1 MRNGAKNSHV
11 ARRLPAVAG
20 ALLLGAVVSQGA
32 VANDAPMEQ
41 RYARACLMTPWNAK
55 AAIRNADV
63 RAQWSEDGRL
73 LWHVLAREDGHDI
86 VVREVETGRIRHRA
100 DLSEALAGWALITG
114 SSIQPEALDSGDAV
128 LLSPSG
134 EFELSHGGARYRCP
148 LTGDRCVQLTGRVA
162 ARPGD
167 VVSPDGRRA
176 AFVREHDLWLR
187 DLSTGRETQ
196 LTRDG
201 SRLRPYAT
209 PSEQMQ
215 AVMLGVP
222 LPSVLP
228 AAVLWSPDSRRLV
241 TVRIDQ
247 SRVPDY
253 TLVEHVP
260 RDVLLP
266 RAHTFKYNFLTQSER
281 VMQDLLIVEI
291 DTTAVRPVA
300 LPAESLISDTSVL
313 LRRIWWRSDGEEFAV
328 AVLAPSERFAD
339 VYKVDPRSGSAR
351 RLLREESPYRVRIAS
366 ELGPAPAVHL
376 LPDGDLIWFSERDG
390 YGGLYLIDGGS
401 GTAKRRLTPDSTAV
415 HRLLYVDESRRVV
428 YYSAGGSTHGPD
440 AYRAAVYSVRFAGA
454 EARRLTQEAADHTVE
469 SEMIGFHPP
478 TPQWRLGFAPGG
490 RHFVSTHSTP
500 MRPEVTVLRRADGR
514 VVAELARASVAP
526 AIAAFRRDPESFV
539 VSAPEGDEGLHGVM
553 YFPADFDPARK
564 YPVVD
569 AIYNGQQVAI
579 HPRTFS
585 GALLNSASAQALA
598 ELGFI
603 VVQLDAR
610 GTPLRSSAFLDFAAR
625 SRDQVESIGDHVHAI
640 RTLAASRP
648 YLDLERVAVVGNS
661 NGGYAAL
668 RAMLAY
674 PDFFKVGVVA
684 NGSHDLRKY
693 LPHGGENWVQK
704 GPDPDF
710 ESALK
715 FTANQEHV
723 ASLRG
728 NLLLIVGG
736 MDANVP
742 MANSFG
748 VAQAL
753 IDAGKDFDMVVVP
766 RMGHGFGQNR
776 FAVRKQWAFL
786 VRQLLGQ
793 GLPADD
799 L

>member
-1 MRNGAKNSHV
+1 MKNSTEHSRV
-11 ARRLPAVAG
+11 ARPISAVACAFLIG
-20 ALLLGAVVSQGA
+20 TVVTQ
-32 VANDAPMEQ
+32 VAASGESPMEQ
-41 RYARACLMTPWNAK
+41 RYERAVLLTPWNAK
-55 AAIRNADV
+55 AAIRNADLRV
-63 RAQWSEDGRL
+63 QWSADGRL

-86 VVREVETGRIRHRA
+86 VVREAETGRIRHRA
-100 DLSEALAGWALITG
+100 ALSEALAGWALITG
-114 SSIQPEALDSGDAV
+114 RSVQPEALDSGDAV

-134 EFELSHGGARYRCP
+134 ELELSHADSRYRCP
-148 LTGDRCVQLTGRVA
+148 LTGGPCLPREGRVA
-162 ARPGD
+162 ARSGD

-176 AFVREHDLWLR
+176 AFVRDFNLWWR

-201 SRLRPYAT
+201 SRLHPYAT
-209 PSEQMQ
+209 PSEQMR

-222 LPSVLP
+222 SPSVLP
-228 AAVLWSPDSRRLV
+228 AAVIWSPDSTQLV

-247 SRVPDY
+247 SRVQDY

-260 RDVLLP
+260 RDSLLP
-266 RAHTFKYNFLTQSER
+266 RAHTFKYNFLTQPER
-281 VMQDLLIVEI
+281 VMQELLIVDI
-291 DTTAVRPVA
+291 DDMAVRPVA
-300 LPAESLISDTSVL
+300 LPPESLISDTSVL
-313 LRRIWWRSDGEEFAV
+313 LRRIWWRSDGAEFALG
-328 AVLAPSERFAD
+328 VLAPSEQFAD
-339 VYKVDPRSGSAR
+339 VYKVDPRSGIAR
-351 RLLREESPYRVRIAS
+351 RLLREEAPYRVRIAS

-390 YGGLYLIDGGS
+390 IGSLYLIDGGS
-401 GTAKRRLTPDSTAV
+401 GLPKRRLTPDSTAV
-415 HRLLYVDESRRVV
+415 HRLLYVDEPRRVV
-428 YYSAGGSTHGPD
+428 YYSAGGPSQGPD
-440 AYRAAVYSVRFAGA
+440 AYRAAVYSVRLAGA
-454 EARRLTQEAADHTVE
+454 GVRRLTLEPADHTVE
-469 SEMIGFHPP
+469 SEMIGFQAP

-500 MRPEVTVLRRADGR
+500 VRPEVTVLRRADGR
-514 VVAELARASVAP
+514 VIAELARAAVSP

-539 VSAPEGDEGLHGVM
+539 VSAPEGGEGLHGVM

-585 GALLNSASAQALA
+585 GALLNSASTQALA

-640 RTLAASRP
+640 RMLAASRP

-661 NGGYAAL
+661 NGGYAAM

-693 LPHGGENWVQK
+693 LPHGGENWIQK
-704 GPDPDF
+704 SLDADF

-715 FTANQEHV
+715 FAANQEHV
-723 ASLRG
+723 AALRG

-766 RMGHGFGQNR
+766 RMGHGFGR
-776 FAVRKQWAFL
+776 DPFAVRKQWAFL
-786 VRQLLGQ
+786 VRHLLGRE
-793 GLPADD
+793 LPAGDR
-799 L
+799 